1 MRDVGERERGI
12 YEERIGA
19 RIETRPLPTAR
30 AGVKSSNA
38 GCRGFATTR
47 TVPRPNAPSSTC
59 SCCTGA
65 ALPLRRGPAGPSRG
79 RHAGRGGRLRR
90 TAVAD
95 AAGGGTPER
104 GAHRACAL
112 GRPPDWPGFELL
124 STHPGDEV
132 CSIEVKGRGG
142 QGNIRMQANERKQ
155 ARHLGESYR
164 LHVVFD
170 CATPVPR
177 LCGCRTPSPSCS
189 RGAAARS
196 PAGSPPAP

>member
-1 MRDVGERERGI
+1 M
-12 YEERIGA
+12 
-19 RIETRPLPTAR
+19 
-30 AGVKSSNA
+30 
-38 GCRGFATTR
+38 
-47 TVPRPNAPSSTC
+47 
-59 SCCTGA
+59 
-65 ALPLRRGPAGPSRG
+65 
-79 RHAGRGGRLRR
+79 
-90 TAVAD
+90 AVAD

-124 STHPGDEV
+124 STHPEDEV

-155 ARHLGESYR
+155 ARHLGERYR

-177 LCGCRTPSPSCS
+177 LVRVQDPFAKLLARS
-189 RGAAARS
+189 RGTFACRLSAGPEIEAAE
-196 PAGSPPAP
+196 PA